1 MEIYEIDDNTSP
13 IEMVLKLI
21 IQLRINIVTEM
32 NENNLILNNI
42 RTGKTLYCLR
52 NRNKKKNQK

>member
-42 RTGKTLYCLR
+42 RTGKTIYCLR
-52 NRNKKKNQK
+52 NRNKKKKP